1 MQAFP
6 EAHKLLGRDNPDMKV
21 IYGVEAYLAPDKK
34 PSVTNAKGQ
43 SIDTTY
49 CVLDL
54 ETTGFSPVTEKI
66 TEIGIMKLKDG
77 KVIDK
82 FQLLCKS

>member
-1 MQAFP
+1 
-6 EAHKLLGRDNPDMKV
+6 MKI

-34 PSVTNAKGQ
+34 PSVTNIKGQ

-66 TEIGIMKLKDG
+66 TEIGIMKIKDG

-82 FQLLCKS
+82 FSCFVNPEKPIPCKGCGGYKNN

>member
-1 MQAFP
+1 MPITDHGVVQSFP
-6 EAHKLLGRDNPDMKV
+6 EAHKLLGRNNPDMKV

-34 PSVTNAKGQ
+34 PSVTNSMGQ

-54 ETTGFSPVTEKI
+54 ETTGFSAVTEK
-66 TEIGIMKLKDG
+66 
-77 KVIDK
+77 
-82 FQLLCKS
+82 